1 MFPMDKVFHARIHFL
16 MYLFLAVLV
25 VGVCF
30 SFLHRMGLCAA
41 LTLLLLVVAVER
53 IIHTTYTVTADGRLV
68 VSHGRFSRRLDIPLS
83 GLRRVERIRRLRA
96 GRHSLF
102 SYLLVVYGDGKCVA
116 VMPVQEEDFV
126 AELKRRINKDIHS
139 QAN

>member
-1 MFPMDKVFHARIHFL
+1 MFSMDKVFHARIHFL

-53 IIHTTYTVTADGRLV
+53 IIHTTYTLTADGRLV

-83 GLRRVERIRRLRA
+83 GLRRGPACAGSSGFAVCGRA
-96 GRHSLF
+96 GTACFLTCWWSMAMGNA
-102 SYLLVVYGDGKCVA
+102 S
-116 VMPVQEEDFV
+116 P
-126 AELKRRINKDIHS
+126 
-139 QAN
+139 